1 MNFSIIL
8 LVLLLPTPLWVILT
22 YKYFQNK
29 KSEKNARLTELQRK
43 SEYIQSVIDKLDD
56 SSTNATKLI
65 AIKKALIV
73 LEDCETF
80 DECRNVIR
88 NYDELKNHLHSLQ
101 KEYQF

>member
-8 LVLLLPTPLWVILT
+8 LVLLLPTPLWVILI

-29 KSEKNARLTELQRK
+29 KSEKNTRLTELERK

-56 SSTNATKLI
+56 SSTNANKLI
-65 AIKKALIV
+65 TIKKALIV
-73 LEDCETF
+73 LEDCETYE
-80 DECRNVIR
+80 ECRKVIQ

-101 KEYQF
+101 KEYQI

>member
-56 SSTNATKLI
+56 SGTNATKLI